1 MKHAAGNTPKTFRKR
16 FERASKAHFQYIS
29 ERIRT
34 RSKPKRFRTSSSG
47 QAAFQKHSEQ
57 TKRSRYRWR
66 RPSRINRGWHDTPKN
81 SGKRPSRINRGWR
94 FRPPN
99 KRFPSRRFY
108 CVTKRRTI
116 SQWVAGCHL
125 GPFCVSPSSSA
136 TSGWIPYSWIP

>member
-1 MKHAAGNTPKTFRKR
+1 MKHAAGNTPKTCRKR

-66 RPSRINRGWHDTPKN
+66 RPSRINRGWHDTPNKTVASGLAASMVAEQTAQRTHAETEPSTPKP
-81 SGKRPSRINRGWR
+81 SGKGGGL
-94 FRPPN
+94 
-99 KRFPSRRFY
+99 
-108 CVTKRRTI
+108 RRT
-116 SQWVAGCHL
+116 
-125 GPFCVSPSSSA
+125 PFPMGFAVGGGRLSPKN
-136 TSGWIPYSWIP
+136 